1 MSTKQKIN
9 LPSGD
14 FSSTSKEKTSLLFLT
29 SDLINSLKRIPRAH
43 FPLVKE
49 ISLDLGI
56 SRCVVHFIA
65 PDKFIINERLI
76 LLPENLFFED
86 ESRSIFICE
95 NNSWKKWHIF
105 DEQTNKFYKMIY
117 VAPAKPPT
125 IEISGIKMHITQNS
139 DPAQDTSCK
148 IKSFKYLRGLVLDT
162 CTGLGYTAIAS
173 AQNSAV
179 LMVYT
184 CENDINVHRLSRQ
197 NPWSQSLFSNP
208 KIKPM
213 LMSVDQLVTFV
224 PSKFFD
230 SIIHDPP
237 RYGLATELYSPS
249 FYQNLYRILKKG
261 GELYHYTGDPQR
273 RIRRIPLAIDTQRR
287 LKEIGFRAVK
297 LAYNGVIAQK

>member
-14 FSSTSKEKTSLLFLT
+14 FSATSKEKTSLLFLT
-29 SDLINSLKRIPRAH
+29 SDQIYSLKRIPPSH
-43 FPLVKE
+43 FPLTKE

-65 PDKFIINERLI
+65 PNKFLIDQRLI
-76 LLPENLFFED
+76 FVPENLLWED
-86 ESRSIFICE
+86 VSRSILIYE
-95 NNSWKKWHIF
+95 NGRWKKWQIF
-105 DEQTNKFYKMIY
+105 DERTNKYYKMIY
-117 VAPAKPPT
+117 VASAKPPT

-179 LMVYT
+179 IRVYT

-197 NPWSQSLFSNP
+197 NPWSQPLFGNP

-213 LMSVDQLVTFV
+213 VLSVNQLVTFV
-224 PSKFFD
+224 PSEFFD

-237 RYGLATELYSPS
+237 RYSLATELYSPS
-249 FYQNLYRILKKG
+249 FYQDLYRILKKG

-273 RIRRIPLAIDTQRR
+273 RIRRIPLAVDTQHQ
-287 LKEIGFRAVK
+287 LKEIGFRTVK
-297 LAYNGVIAQK
+297 LSYNGVIAKK